1 MILGLLAIPLLILI
15 NGFFVAS
22 EFALVALRRTR
33 VEEMVNSGVPRSK
46 NLLEAVSELD
56 RSVAAAQL
64 GITVASLAL
73 GLVSEP
79 VLHALIEPIFDPLF
93 DRLPENWRTT
103 VSHTVSFATT
113 LILMTYMHV
122 VFGEQMPKMA
132 ALQSSERVGLMVSRP
147 TNLFAR
153 LAKPIIKILNG
164 SSAVF
169 LRWLGFRPVGH
180 DQEVHTVDE
189 LRLLIEDTE
198 EAGLIEK
205 EAAEFVQNIFELSSK
220 KVHDVMVPW
229 DRVMALELRLSPE
242 QILEKIRDGS
252 HTRMPIY
259 ENDPNN
265 IVGIVNSKDLF
276 FMFSLRG
283 LVNLYDTRLDATFV
297 EPDLPV
303 SHALRLLRKS
313 RQPMAI
319 VRDADKKVCGILTLE
334 DVLEEIVGDIEDEH
348 DDPGRRQNLL
358 KKLMQRSGQHP
369 KATRPPGLGG
379 M

>member
-1 MILGLLAIPLLILI
+1 MVLGLLVVPLLILI

-33 VEEMVNSGVPRSK
+33 VEEMVNRGVPRSK
-46 NLLEAVSELD
+46 NLLEAVDHLD

-79 VLHALIEPIFDPLF
+79 VLHALIEPILDPLF
-93 DRLPENWRTT
+93 DQLRESWRRP
-103 VSHTVSFATT
+103 VSHGVSFGLT

-132 ALQSSERVGLMVSRP
+132 ALQSSERIGLLVARP

-153 LAKPIIKILNG
+153 LALPIIRLLNG

-180 DQEVHTVDE
+180 DQEVHTIDE

-198 EAGLIEK
+198 EAGLIEA
-205 EAAEFVQNIFELSSK
+205 EAAEYVRNVFELSGK
-220 KVHDVMVPW
+220 KVRDIMIPW
-229 DRVMALELRLSPE
+229 ERVMSLELTMTGE
-242 QILEKIRDGS
+242 KILEKVREGS
-252 HTRMPIY
+252 HTRMPVY
-259 ENDPNN
+259 HEDPNN

-276 FMFSLRG
+276 FMFSLKG
-283 LVNLYDTRLDATFV
+283 LVNLEDTRFDATFL

-303 SHALRLLRKS
+303 SQALRLFRKS

-319 VRDADKKVCGILTLE
+319 VRDGDKKVLGLLTLE
-334 DVLEEIVGDIEDEH
+334 DVLEEIIGDIEDEH
-348 DDPGRRQNLL
+348 DDPVRRRALIA
-358 KKLMQRSGQHP
+358 KLARKSGINP
-369 KATRPPGLGG
+369 RLNRPPSLGG